1 MSGKKILF
9 LEVSSGGGHISIT
22 SAIIQALQDQA
33 PDIVPIRYDFL
44 PPFVHKLYQLA
55 SRQFVNAFLLLYK
68 ATDNQQGELL
78 AENLNRMVNQEK
90 LTKKILESDPDLIF
104 SNNFLAISEISKI
117 LEEHKKDI
125 PFIVFVPDPFSV
137 HGMYFSKKTTLTLV
151 STLTI
156 YQSALQSGINP
167 ERLEITGHPVRREF
181 FETPKEKQEHRKK
194 LGLDPNAF
202 TIFFGGSG
210 HGAEKTLEIL
220 INLGVEPSGTLIKRI
235 IKSANLEYKT
245 FYKLFMKTRHK
256 QYKSIPAFQAICVCG
271 DNSEMKEY
279 LEMLNYPPQIKPVIY
294 LNPDNMASLIQ
305 ASDLVV
311 GKAGPNIIFE
321 SVMAGKPFLA
331 TYHIK
336 GQEDGNINFIKSAQ
350 IGFSEENPNKAAYLI
365 ETILKNKQL
374 LEHTKL
380 GISYV
385 REQNKDAAGKI
396 ADAILRNLRKTT

>member
-1 MSGKKILF
+1 MKDKKILF
-9 LEVSSGGGHISIT
+9 LEASSGGGHISIT
-22 SAIIQALQDQA
+22 SAIIQALQKQA
-33 PDIVPIRYDFL
+33 PEIVPIRYDFL
-44 PPFVHKLYQLA
+44 PPFAHKLYQLA
-55 SRQFVNAFLLLYK
+55 SRQFVHAFLLLYK

-90 LTKKILESDPDLIF
+90 LTKKILESNPDLIF

-117 LEEHKKDI
+117 LEELKKDI

-156 YQSALQSGINP
+156 YQSALQSGIDP

-181 FETPKEKQEHRKK
+181 FEIPKDIREHRKK
-194 LGLDPNAF
+194 LGLDPDVF

-220 INLGVEPSGTLIKRI
+220 IHLGAEPSGTLMKRI

-245 FYKLFMKTRHK
+245 FYKLFMKARHK
-256 QYKSIPAFQAICVCG
+256 HHKNLPAFQAICVCG

-279 LEMLNYPPQIKPVIY
+279 LEMLDYPPHIKPFIF
-294 LNPDNMASLIQ
+294 LHPDNMADLIH

-321 SVMAGKPFLA
+321 SVMAGKPFFA

-350 IGFSEENPNKAAYLI
+350 VGFSEENPQKAAYLI

-374 LEHTKL
+374 LDHTKL
-380 GISYV
+380 GISFV
-385 REQNKDAAGKI
+385 REENKDAADKV
-396 ADAILRNLRKTT
+396 ADAILRNLKVTT